1 MKDKWK
7 EIWKNH
13 PTCINHEGS
22 NFARVYNKTTDTFF
36 EGHVDKRGYTMLHL
50 RQYDNLRISLH
61 KFIFECF
68 SGLVDSTIYDIHH
81 IDDDKSKKNYNYLS
95 NLQMLTRDEH
105 NKITHNGRVNK
116 NPHTIKVIRIKLDDN
131 DYEISRE
138 IFESVKELQ
147 KLGFTAESIKDCAE
161 GKIKKYRG
169 YKFEYI
175 LDDIIP
181 DEIWV
186 SLREEKYNK
195 QEVSNYGRFRR
206 NGRITIG
213 HKDAAGYYIK
223 QIGQNEYKAHFLI
236 CLAFLG
242 NVPTK
247 EHTPDHIDK
256 NIANNLLVNLR
267 WSTKKEQ
274 SMNSTNVKKVQAY
287 DIKTGEIFKTWDSQR
302 EAGKEL
308 NIGNPSNIGIVCR
321 NTDGKSK
328 TCAGYKWRFVD

>member
-7 EIWKNH
+7 EIWKDH
-13 PTCINHEGS
+13 PTCIGYKGS
-22 NFARVYNKTTDTFF
+22 NFARVYNKKTDKFLQ
-36 EGHVDKRGYTMLHL
+36 GHVDKRGYTMLHFP
-50 RQYDNLRISLH
+50 QYNNLRISLH

-68 SGLVDSTIYDIHH
+68 NELVDSTIYDIHH
-81 IDDDKSKKNYNYLS
+81 INDDKSKETYNYLS
-95 NLQMLTRDEH
+95 NLQILTRDEH
-105 NKITHNGRVNK
+105 NKITHTGRVNK
-116 NPHTIKVIRIKLDDN
+116 NLHSIKVIRIKLDDN
-131 DYEISRE
+131 DNEISRE
-138 IFESVKELQ
+138 IFESVTELQ
-147 KLGFTAESIKDCAE
+147 KLGFYNKSVKKCVD
-161 GKIKKYRG
+161 GKINKYKG

-175 LDDIIP
+175 LDEVFQ

-206 NGRITIG
+206 NGKIKIG
-213 HKDAAGYYIK
+213 HKDAAGYYRVK
-223 QIGQNEYKAHFLI
+223 IGKKEYKAHFLI

-242 NVPTK
+242 EPPTK
-247 EHTPDHIDK
+247 AHTPDHIDK
-256 NIANNLLVNLR
+256 NIANNLLNNLK

-287 DIKTGEIFKTWDSQR
+287 DIKTGKIFKTWDSQR

-308 NIGNPSNIGIVCR
+308 NISNPSQIGTVCR
-321 NTDGKSK
+321 NTDGKTK